1 MQLFTL
7 LMSLRYLLLLFSIY
21 LLSADLSAQR
31 NRYKRKIQ
39 DVFPDELQYK
49 QSGWYFSPGLTYM
62 LGQNFSLIKDVNGSS
77 FGKPRGRLGLY
88 LEFGRYH
95 ILKYSKWFKYLDYGL
110 SYKSL
115 RGKDLSVGEKFGD
128 HFIVAHFNLNHVKQF
143 SDYNFLQNT
152 IGINADFGIIRNV
165 GSPAPASPIVQL
177 HYKLGYGFKISSK
190 LIIIPAIETPI
201 LNGLPWE
208 RGKSTLG
215 YYNSRYRPLI
225 FSVRFLFLSLKREK
239 KCIPVPAI
247 GMPDGSK
254 MPTDM
259 EEPR

>member
-1 MQLFTL
+1 
-7 LMSLRYLLLLFSIY
+7 MSLRFLFIPFIIC
-21 LLSADLSAQR
+21 LLSVDLSAQR
-31 NRYKRKIQ
+31 NPYKRKIQ

-49 QSGWYFSPGLTYM
+49 MSGWYFSPGITYM
-62 LGQNFSLIKDVNGSS
+62 LPQKFSLIKDVNGSS
-77 FGKPRGRLGLY
+77 SGKPRGRLGLY

-95 ILKYSKWFKYLDYGL
+95 ILKYSKWFKYLDYGI

-115 RGKDLSVGEKFGD
+115 RGKDLSVGGKFGD

-152 IGINADFGIIRNV
+152 IGINADFGIIRNI
-165 GSPAPASPIVQL
+165 GGIAPSNPVVQL
-177 HYKLGYGFKISSK
+177 HYKLGYGFKVNSK

-215 YYNSRYRPLI
+215 YFNSRYRPLI
-225 FSVRFLFLSLKREK
+225 LSVRFLFLRLKREK

-247 GMPDGSK
+247 GMPDGYK